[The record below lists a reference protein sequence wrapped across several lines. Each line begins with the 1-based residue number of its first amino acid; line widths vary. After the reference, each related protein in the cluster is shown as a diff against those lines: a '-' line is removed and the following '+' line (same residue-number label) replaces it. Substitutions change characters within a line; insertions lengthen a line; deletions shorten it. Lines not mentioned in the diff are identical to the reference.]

1 MNRGIRVIGAGFGR
15 TGTSSLKDALEW
27 LLGGR
32 CYHMEEIIL
41 HKADHWAWYNFA
53 TGTTPAMDWQALLK
67 DYVACVDFPICIYY
81 RELMDAFPDAK
92 VVLSLREPES
102 WWRSWRGLMRAA
114 RVLRGL
120 GLISPRIRRHIRMAE
135 TIIFDGI
142 FEGSETL
149 ADNIA
154 AYERHNAE
162 VIATVPPERLLVW
175 QTSDGWQPLCEFL
188 DLPIPDRPFP
198 HLNAAGS
205 SLNAKM
211 REYAA
216 RMVFNR

>member
-15 TGTSSLKDALEW
+15 TGTSSLKDALEL

-53 TGTTPAMDWQALLK
+53 TGATPAMDWRALLK

-81 RELMDAFPDAK
+81 RELMDAFPEAK
-92 VVLSLREPES
+92 VVLSLRNPES
-102 WWRSWRGLMRAA
+102 WWHSWRRLMRAA
-114 RVLRGL
+114 RLMRGL
-120 GLISPRIRRHIRMAE
+120 AIVAPRIRRHIQLAE
-135 TIIFDGI
+135 KLIFNDVFDGR
-142 FEGSETL
+142 ETL

-162 VIATVPPERLLVW
+162 VIETVPPDRLLVW
-175 QTSDGWQPLCEFL
+175 QTADGWQPLCEFL